1 VVHCADGNEGM
12 RLLQQGSWDALI
24 LDLMLPGVDGLEICR
39 RARAMARY
47 TPIIITSARSSE
59 VHRILGLELGA
70 DDYLAK
76 PFSMLELVARVK
88 ALLRRVDA
96 MARNLKMDAGSL
108 ILDGLAIDP
117 ITREVSLDGRR
128 LDLTPREFDLLYFF
142 ARQPGKVFSRMD
154 LLNAV
159 WGYST
164 KATSTRSTPTSTA
177 CAPRSRPIRR
187 NRCASSRC
195 GGAATNSRP
204 GGAAM
209 RLTLTQRLSL
219 VFAVLLL
226 VCCGT
231 SAWLQVRSNQM
242 HELEVVQGL
251 SRDLAQ
257 HIASDTVL
265 MDTKGLMPGAVRD
278 LFSQLMLVNPSVE
291 VYLLDT
297 EGKIVGSAAPEG
309 RIRRERVDLAPI
321 QRLLRGD
328 ALPIPG
334 DDPRSVDGRK
344 VFSAAPL
351 KVDGKPAGYLYV
363 VLLGEDH
370 DRLAERGATS
380 AALNTALLSIG
391 LVALLCL
398 IAGLTAFALIT
409 RPLRRL
415 TETVSQFDI
424 DGVPV
429 TPPTAAP
436 MEKAAS
442 HDEIAMLDATFRQ
455 MQARLGEQWRTL
467 TRQDQE
473 RRELVANISHD
484 LRTPLASLHGYLE
497 TLSLKDATLSPADR
511 RRYLGIA
518 LDQSRKVG
526 GLAQSL
532 LELVRLEHGFVQPV
546 LERFS
551 LTDLA
556 QDIFQKFE
564 LTAEARQVELKA
576 TFALTFRRP
585 ALIWG

>member
-1 VVHCADGNEGM
+1 
-12 RLLQQGSWDALI
+12 
-24 LDLMLPGVDGLEICR
+24 
-39 RARAMARY
+39 
-47 TPIIITSARSSE
+47 
-59 VHRILGLELGA
+59 
-70 DDYLAK
+70 
-76 PFSMLELVARVK
+76 
-88 ALLRRVDA
+88 
-96 MARNLKMDAGSL
+96 
-108 ILDGLAIDP
+108 
-117 ITREVSLDGRR
+117 
-128 LDLTPREFDLLYFF
+128 
-142 ARQPGKVFSRMD
+142 
-154 LLNAV
+154 
-159 WGYST
+159 
-164 KATSTRSTPTSTA
+164 
-177 CAPRSRPIRR
+177 
-187 NRCASSRC
+187 
-195 GGAATNSRP
+195 
-204 GGAAM
+204 M

-219 VFAVLLL
+219 VFAALLL

-231 SAWLQVRSNQM
+231 SAWMQVRSNQM
-242 HELEVVQGL
+242 HEQEVVQGL

-257 HIASDTVL
+257 HIARDTVL
-265 MDTKGLMPGAVRD
+265 MDTKGLMPDAVRN

-309 RIRRERVDLAPI
+309 RIHRDRVDLAPI

-328 ALPIPG
+328 TLPIPG

-370 DRLAERGATS
+370 DRIAERGATS

-415 TETVSQFDI
+415 TDTVSRFDI

-429 TPPTAAP
+429 TPPAMPA
-436 MEKAAS
+436 EKAAS
-442 HDEIAMLDATFRQ
+442 HDEIAILDATFRQ
-455 MQARLGEQWRTL
+455 MQARLGEQWRSL

-497 TLSLKDATLSPADR
+497 TLSLKDTTLSPADR

-576 TFALTFRRP
+576 TFAPNVSAACADLGLIERVLTNLFDNALRHTPQGGEIELSLRPHGAFIEVTVSDTGPGIAPELREGLFLRPFNIGGARRDGGLGLRIVHRILQLHGRDIQLIDVPGGGATFRFSLP
-585 ALIWG
+585 VDEATASALAVRSMNLNTPGHA

>member
-1 VVHCADGNEGM
+1 M
-12 RLLQQGSWDALI
+12 R
-24 LDLMLPGVDGLEICR
+24 M
-39 RARAMARY
+39 
-47 TPIIITSARSSE
+47 
-59 VHRILGLELGA
+59 
-70 DDYLAK
+70 
-76 PFSMLELVARVK
+76 
-88 ALLRRVDA
+88 
-96 MARNLKMDAGSL
+96 
-108 ILDGLAIDP
+108 
-117 ITREVSLDGRR
+117 
-128 LDLTPREFDLLYFF
+128 
-142 ARQPGKVFSRMD
+142 
-154 LLNAV
+154 
-159 WGYST
+159 
-164 KATSTRSTPTSTA
+164 
-177 CAPRSRPIRR
+177 
-187 NRCASSRC
+187 
-195 GGAATNSRP
+195 
-204 GGAAM
+204 
-209 RLTLTQRLSL
+209 TLTQRLSL

-231 SAWLQVRSNQM
+231 SAWMQVRANQM

-257 HIASDTVL
+257 HIAHDTVL
-265 MDTKGLMPGAVRD
+265 MDAKGLMPNAVRD

-291 VYLLDT
+291 VYLLDSQ
-297 EGKIVGSAAPEG
+297 GRIVGSAAPEG
-309 RIRRERVDLAPI
+309 RIRRNQVDLQPI
-321 QRLLRGD
+321 QHLLKGD
-328 ALPIPG
+328 ALPILG

-351 KVDGKPAGYLYV
+351 QVDGKPAGYLYV
-363 VLLGEDH
+363 VLLSEEH
-370 DRLAERGATS
+370 DRYAERGATS

-429 TPPTAAP
+429 TPPAP
-436 MEKAAS
+436 VEKAAS
-442 HDEIAMLDATFRQ
+442 HDEIAVLDAAFRQ
-455 MQARLGEQWRTL
+455 MQTRLSEQWRSL

-551 LTDLA
+551 MTDLV

-576 TFALTFRRP
+576 TFAPNVSAACADLGLIERVLTNLFDNALRHTPLGGEIELSLRPQGSFVEVTISDTGPGIAAELREGLFLRPFNIGGARRDGGLGLRIVHRILQLHGRDIQLIDVPGRGATFRFTLPVDEQTAEQGVVRSMNLNSP
-585 ALIWG
+585 GK

>member
-1 VVHCADGNEGM
+1 
-12 RLLQQGSWDALI
+12 
-24 LDLMLPGVDGLEICR
+24 
-39 RARAMARY
+39 
-47 TPIIITSARSSE
+47 
-59 VHRILGLELGA
+59 
-70 DDYLAK
+70 
-76 PFSMLELVARVK
+76 
-88 ALLRRVDA
+88 
-96 MARNLKMDAGSL
+96 
-108 ILDGLAIDP
+108 
-117 ITREVSLDGRR
+117 
-128 LDLTPREFDLLYFF
+128 
-142 ARQPGKVFSRMD
+142 
-154 LLNAV
+154 
-159 WGYST
+159 
-164 KATSTRSTPTSTA
+164 
-177 CAPRSRPIRR
+177 
-187 NRCASSRC
+187 
-195 GGAATNSRP
+195 
-204 GGAAM
+204 M

-226 VCCGT
+226 VCYGT
-231 SAWLQVRSNQM
+231 SAWMQVRSNHM

-257 HIASDTVL
+257 HIAHDTVL
-265 MDTKGLMPGAVRD
+265 MDRNGPMPNAVRE

-297 EGKIVGSAAPEG
+297 GGRIVGSAAPEG
-309 RIRRERVDLAPI
+309 RIRREQVDLAPI
-321 QRLLRGD
+321 QRLLKGE
-328 ALPIPG
+328 ALPILG
-334 DDPRSVDGRK
+334 DDPRSINGSK

-351 KVDGKPAGYLYV
+351 RVNGQPAGYLYV
-363 VLLGEDH
+363 VLLSEEH
-370 DRLAERGATS
+370 DRFAERGATS

-415 TETVSQFDI
+415 TEKVSQFDI
-424 DGVPV
+424 NGVP
-429 TPPTAAP
+429 TAPPAP
-436 MEKAAS
+436 PEPESVEKAAS
-442 HDEIAMLDATFRQ
+442 HDEIAILDAAFRQ
-455 MQARLGEQWRTL
+455 MQARLGEQWRSL

-497 TLSLKDATLSPADR
+497 TLSLKDSTLSPADR

-551 LTDLA
+551 LTDLV

-564 LTAEARQVELKA
+564 LTAEARQIELKA
-576 TFALTFRRP
+576 TFAPNVAVACADLGLIERVLTNLVDNALRHTPQGGEIELSLRPQGSFIEVTVSDTGPGIASPLREGLFLRPFNIGGARRDGGLGLRIVHRILQLHGREIELLDMPGRGATFRFSLPVDEQTAEQCVVRSMN
-585 ALIWG
+585 INSMGQ

>member
-1 VVHCADGNEGM
+1 M
-12 RLLQQGSWDALI
+12 
-24 LDLMLPGVDGLEICR
+24 
-39 RARAMARY
+39 
-47 TPIIITSARSSE
+47 
-59 VHRILGLELGA
+59 
-70 DDYLAK
+70 K
-76 PFSMLELVARVK
+76 
-88 ALLRRVDA
+88 
-96 MARNLKMDAGSL
+96 
-108 ILDGLAIDP
+108 
-117 ITREVSLDGRR
+117 
-128 LDLTPREFDLLYFF
+128 
-142 ARQPGKVFSRMD
+142 
-154 LLNAV
+154 
-159 WGYST
+159 
-164 KATSTRSTPTSTA
+164 
-177 CAPRSRPIRR
+177 
-187 NRCASSRC
+187 
-195 GGAATNSRP
+195 
-204 GGAAM
+204 
-209 RLTLTQRLSL
+209 LTLTQRLSV

-231 SAWLQVRSNQM
+231 SAWLQVRSSQM

-257 HIASDTVL
+257 HIAHDTVL
-265 MDTKGLMPGAVRD
+265 MDSNGLMPGAVRE

-297 EGKIVGSAAPEG
+297 EGRIVGNAAPEG
-309 RIRRERVDLAPI
+309 RMRRQQVDLAPI
-321 QRLLRGD
+321 RQLLD
-328 ALPIPG
+328 DQPLPILG

-351 KVDGKPAGYLYV
+351 QVNGKAAGYLYV
-363 VLLGEDH
+363 VLLSEAH
-370 DRLAERGATS
+370 DRYAERGATS

-398 IAGLTAFALIT
+398 IAGLTAFNLIT

-415 TETVSQFDI
+415 TETVSRFDI
-424 DGVPV
+424 DGAPQPLPI
-429 TPPTAAP
+429 TTAVDKTADP
-436 MEKAAS
+436 
-442 HDEIAMLDATFRQ
+442 DEIAVLDAAFRQ
-455 MQARLGEQWRTL
+455 MQNRLGEQWRSL

-497 TLSLKDATLSPADR
+497 TLQLKDATLSAEER

-551 LTDLA
+551 LIDLV

-576 TFALTFRRP
+576 HFVPNLPTVCADLGLIERVLTNLVDNALRHTPQGGEIEFDLKHHGAFVDVTVSDTGPGIAPELRESLFLRPFNIGGARRDGGLGLRIVHRILQLHGRDIQLLDMSGRGATFRFSLSTDQQSAEQWMMRSMNLHTP
-585 ALIWG
+585 GK

>member
-1 VVHCADGNEGM
+1 
-12 RLLQQGSWDALI
+12 
-24 LDLMLPGVDGLEICR
+24 
-39 RARAMARY
+39 
-47 TPIIITSARSSE
+47 
-59 VHRILGLELGA
+59 
-70 DDYLAK
+70 
-76 PFSMLELVARVK
+76 
-88 ALLRRVDA
+88 
-96 MARNLKMDAGSL
+96 
-108 ILDGLAIDP
+108 
-117 ITREVSLDGRR
+117 
-128 LDLTPREFDLLYFF
+128 
-142 ARQPGKVFSRMD
+142 
-154 LLNAV
+154 
-159 WGYST
+159 
-164 KATSTRSTPTSTA
+164 
-177 CAPRSRPIRR
+177 
-187 NRCASSRC
+187 
-195 GGAATNSRP
+195 
-204 GGAAM
+204 M

-231 SAWLQVRSNQM
+231 SAWMQVRSNQM
-242 HELEVVQGL
+242 HEQEVVQGL

-257 HIASDTVL
+257 HIANDTVL
-265 MDTKGLMPGAVRD
+265 MDSKGLMPDAVRN

-291 VYLLDT
+291 VYLLDNQ
-297 EGKIVGSAAPEG
+297 GRIVGSAAPEG
-309 RIRRERVDLAPI
+309 KIRREQIDLVPI
-321 QRLLRGD
+321 QKLLKGD
-328 ALPIPG
+328 PLPILG
-334 DDPRSVDGRK
+334 DDPRSLETRK

-351 KVDGKPAGYLYV
+351 KVNGKPAGYLYV
-363 VLLGEDH
+363 VLLGEEH
-370 DRLAERGATS
+370 DRFAERGATS

-409 RPLRRL
+409 RPLRQL

-424 DGVPV
+424 DGVP
-429 TPPTAAP
+429 AAP
-436 MEKAAS
+436 VRADPLEKASS
-442 HDEIAMLDATFRQ
+442 HDEIAILDAAFRQ
-455 MQARLGEQWRTL
+455 MQIRLGEQWRSL

-551 LTDLA
+551 LTDLV

-564 LTAEARQVELKA
+564 LTAEARQVQLKA
-576 TFALTFRRP
+576 NFAPSVSGVCADLGLIERVLTNLFDNALRHTPQGGSVDISLAPQGKFVEITVSDSGSGIAAELREGLFLRPFNIGGARRDGGLGLRIVHRILQLHGREIRLVDVPGQGATFSFSLPVDEDTATALAERSMNLNTP
-585 ALIWG
+585 TGQA

>member
-1 VVHCADGNEGM
+1 M
-12 RLLQQGSWDALI
+12 
-24 LDLMLPGVDGLEICR
+24 
-39 RARAMARY
+39 
-47 TPIIITSARSSE
+47 
-59 VHRILGLELGA
+59 
-70 DDYLAK
+70 K
-76 PFSMLELVARVK
+76 
-88 ALLRRVDA
+88 
-96 MARNLKMDAGSL
+96 
-108 ILDGLAIDP
+108 
-117 ITREVSLDGRR
+117 
-128 LDLTPREFDLLYFF
+128 
-142 ARQPGKVFSRMD
+142 
-154 LLNAV
+154 LN
-159 WGYST
+159 
-164 KATSTRSTPTSTA
+164 
-177 CAPRSRPIRR
+177 
-187 NRCASSRC
+187 
-195 GGAATNSRP
+195 
-204 GGAAM
+204 
-209 RLTLTQRLSL
+209 LTQRLSL

-231 SAWLQVRSNQM
+231 SAWLQVRSSQM

-257 HIASDTVL
+257 HIAHDTVL
-265 MDTKGLMPGAVRD
+265 MDSHGLMPGAVRE

-297 EGKIVGSAAPEG
+297 EGKIVGNAAPEG
-309 RIRRERVDLAPI
+309 RIRRQQVDLAPI
-321 QRLLRGD
+321 RQLLND
-328 ALPIPG
+328 QPLPILG

-351 KVDGKPAGYLYV
+351 QVDGKAAGYLYV
-363 VLLGEDH
+363 VLLGEAH
-370 DRLAERGATS
+370 DRYAERGATS

-398 IAGLTAFALIT
+398 IAGLTAFNLIT

-415 TETVSQFDI
+415 TETVSRLDI
-424 DGVPV
+424 DG
-429 TPPTAAP
+429 AP
-436 MEKAAS
+436 QSVVSATVDKSADP
-442 HDEIAMLDATFRQ
+442 DEIAVLDAAFRQ
-455 MQARLGEQWRTL
+455 MQNRLGEQWRSL

-497 TLSLKDATLSPADR
+497 TLSLKDATLSPEER

-546 LERFS
+546 PERFS
-551 LTDLA
+551 LLDLV

-576 TFALTFRRP
+576 HFVPNLPTVCADLGLIERVLTNLVDNALRHTPKGGEIEFDLQPHGARVEVTVSDTGPGIAPELREGLFLRPFNIGGARRDGGLGLRIVHRILQLHGREIQLLDVAGRGATFRFSLPTDQQTAEQWMMRSVNSDAP
-585 ALIWG
+585 DK

>member
-1 VVHCADGNEGM
+1 
-12 RLLQQGSWDALI
+12 
-24 LDLMLPGVDGLEICR
+24 
-39 RARAMARY
+39 
-47 TPIIITSARSSE
+47 
-59 VHRILGLELGA
+59 
-70 DDYLAK
+70 
-76 PFSMLELVARVK
+76 
-88 ALLRRVDA
+88 
-96 MARNLKMDAGSL
+96 
-108 ILDGLAIDP
+108 
-117 ITREVSLDGRR
+117 
-128 LDLTPREFDLLYFF
+128 
-142 ARQPGKVFSRMD
+142 
-154 LLNAV
+154 
-159 WGYST
+159 
-164 KATSTRSTPTSTA
+164 
-177 CAPRSRPIRR
+177 
-187 NRCASSRC
+187 
-195 GGAATNSRP
+195 
-204 GGAAM
+204 M

-219 VFAVLLL
+219 VFAILLL

-231 SAWLQVRSNQM
+231 SAWMQVRSNKM

-257 HIASDTVL
+257 HIAHDTVL
-265 MDTKGLMPGAVRD
+265 MDSSGLMPNAIRE
-278 LFSQLMLVNPSVE
+278 LFSKLMQVNPSVE

-309 RIRRERVDLAPI
+309 RIHRERIDLAPV
-321 QRLLRGD
+321 QRLLKGD
-328 ALPIPG
+328 ALPILG

-351 KVDGKPAGYLYV
+351 RVNGQPAGYLYV
-363 VLLGEDH
+363 VLLSEEH
-370 DRLAERGATS
+370 DRFAERGATS

-415 TETVSQFDI
+415 TERVSQFDI
-424 DGVPV
+424 DGVPSS
-429 TPPTAAP
+429 PPP
-436 MEKAAS
+436 SEPVEKAAS
-442 HDEIAMLDATFRQ
+442 HDEIAVLDAAFRQ
-455 MQARLGEQWRTL
+455 MQSRLSEQWRSL

-551 LTDLA
+551 LTDLV

-564 LTAEARQVELKA
+564 LTAEARQIELKA
-576 TFALTFRRP
+576 TFAPNVSAACADLGLIERVLTNLFDNALRDTPQGGEIELSLRPQGPFIEVTVSDTGPGIAAPLREGLFLRPFNIGGARRDGGLGLRIVHRILQLHGREIQLIDLPGRGATFRFSLP
-585 ALIWG
+585 VDQQTAEQWAVHSMNLNSMGK

>member
-1 VVHCADGNEGM
+1 
-12 RLLQQGSWDALI
+12 
-24 LDLMLPGVDGLEICR
+24 
-39 RARAMARY
+39 
-47 TPIIITSARSSE
+47 
-59 VHRILGLELGA
+59 
-70 DDYLAK
+70 
-76 PFSMLELVARVK
+76 
-88 ALLRRVDA
+88 
-96 MARNLKMDAGSL
+96 
-108 ILDGLAIDP
+108 
-117 ITREVSLDGRR
+117 
-128 LDLTPREFDLLYFF
+128 
-142 ARQPGKVFSRMD
+142 
-154 LLNAV
+154 
-159 WGYST
+159 
-164 KATSTRSTPTSTA
+164 
-177 CAPRSRPIRR
+177 
-187 NRCASSRC
+187 
-195 GGAATNSRP
+195 
-204 GGAAM
+204 M

-219 VFAVLLL
+219 VFAALLL

-231 SAWLQVRSNQM
+231 SAWMQVRSNQM
-242 HELEVVQGL
+242 HEQEVVQGL

-257 HIASDTVL
+257 HIARDTVL
-265 MDTKGLMPGAVRD
+265 MDTQGLMPNAVRD
-278 LFSQLMLVNPSVE
+278 LFSKLMLVNPSVE

-309 RIRRERVDLAPI
+309 RIHRDRVDLAPV

-328 ALPIPG
+328 ALPILG
-334 DDPRSVDGRK
+334 DDPRSLDAHK

-351 KVDGKPAGYLYV
+351 KVNGQPAGYLYV

-380 AALNTALLSIG
+380 AALDTALLSIA

-424 DGVPV
+424 DGVP
-429 TPPTAAP
+429 TAPVEAP
-436 MEKAAS
+436 AEKIAS
-442 HDEIAMLDATFRQ
+442 HDEIAILDATFRQ
-455 MQARLGEQWRTL
+455 MQARLSDQWRSL

-484 LRTPLASLHGYLE
+484 LRTPLASMHGYLE
-497 TLSLKDATLSPADR
+497 TLSLKDATLSADER

-551 LTDLA
+551 LTDLV

-576 TFALTFRRP
+576 SFAPSVAAACADLGLIERVLTNLFDNALRHTPPGGEIELSLRPQGAFVEVTISDTGPGIAPQLREGLFLRPFNIGGARRDGGLGLRIVHRILQLHGRDIQLVELPGRGATFRFSLPVDQQTAEQWAVRSMNLNSP
-585 ALIWG
+585 QL

>member
-1 VVHCADGNEGM
+1 M
-12 RLLQQGSWDALI
+12 
-24 LDLMLPGVDGLEICR
+24 
-39 RARAMARY
+39 
-47 TPIIITSARSSE
+47 
-59 VHRILGLELGA
+59 
-70 DDYLAK
+70 K
-76 PFSMLELVARVK
+76 
-88 ALLRRVDA
+88 
-96 MARNLKMDAGSL
+96 
-108 ILDGLAIDP
+108 
-117 ITREVSLDGRR
+117 
-128 LDLTPREFDLLYFF
+128 
-142 ARQPGKVFSRMD
+142 
-154 LLNAV
+154 
-159 WGYST
+159 
-164 KATSTRSTPTSTA
+164 
-177 CAPRSRPIRR
+177 
-187 NRCASSRC
+187 
-195 GGAATNSRP
+195 
-204 GGAAM
+204 
-209 RLTLTQRLSL
+209 LTLTQRLSL

-231 SAWLQVRSNQM
+231 SAWMQVRANQM

-257 HIASDTVL
+257 HIAHDTVL
-265 MDTKGLMPGAVRD
+265 MDAKGLMPNAVRD

-291 VYLLDT
+291 VYLLDSQ
-297 EGKIVGSAAPEG
+297 GRIVGSAAPEG
-309 RIRRERVDLAPI
+309 RIRRNQVDLQPI
-321 QRLLRGD
+321 HQLLKGD
-328 ALPIPG
+328 ALPILG

-351 KVDGKPAGYLYV
+351 QVDGKPAGYLYV
-363 VLLGEDH
+363 VLLSEEH
-370 DRLAERGATS
+370 DRFAERGATS

-424 DGVPV
+424 DGIPV
-429 TPPTAAP
+429 TPPTAIP
-436 MEKAAS
+436 VEKAAS
-442 HDEIAMLDATFRQ
+442 HDEIAVLDAAFRQ
-455 MQARLGEQWRTL
+455 MQTRLSEQWRSL

-497 TLSLKDATLSPADR
+497 TLSLKDATLSSADR

-551 LTDLA
+551 VTDLV

-576 TFALTFRRP
+576 TFAPNVSAACADLGLIERVLTNLFDNALRHTPQGGEIELSLRPQGTFVEVTISDTGPGIAAELREGLFLRPFNIGGARRDGGLGLRIVHRILQLHGRDIQLVDVPGRGATFRFTLPVDPQMAEQMVVRSMNLNSP
-585 ALIWG
+585 G